1 MTKEEIQKNS
11 EHWYN
16 KYKEMKAQVTQ
27 AHIDGYNRGY
37 AKAKEKLETENN
49 KLLDVINNQ
58 DVKIIDLAKENA
70 ELEAKNKWYSEQVC
84 NKECAE
90 VWGNLTKAKE
100 IIKELLLLPYANN
113 EEVYADVTSTLDK
126 AEQFIKEIEK

>member
-1 MTKEEIQKNS
+1 M
-11 EHWYN
+11 
-16 KYKEMKAQVTQ
+16 
-27 AHIDGYNRGY
+27 
-37 AKAKEKLETENN
+37 AKRIGADDFKDVVLAILETD
-49 KLLDVINNQ
+49 LDN
-58 DVKIIDLAKENA
+58 E
-70 ELEAKNKWYSEQVC
+70 
-84 NKECAE
+84 ECAE

>member
-16 KYKEMKAQVTQ
+16 KYKEIKAQVTQ

-58 DVKIIDLAKENA
+58 DVKIAELEKENA
-70 ELEAKNKWYSEQVC
+70 ELKDNFKIAKDNEYEYQS
-84 NKECAE
+84 
-90 VWGNLTKAKE
+90 LYTKAKE

-126 AEQFIKEIEK
+126 AEQFLKEKEK